1 MRRMKIFSVLSVAAL
16 AAGMAMLIKNTE
28 VKEVEP
34 PVQIVSEPVIIHDD
48 PTPTVIVIQEAVKE
62 EAKKPSA
69 PYDFIPLEDEY
80 QLFIEDACD
89 LLNIDF
95 FTVMALIE
103 SESSFNHDAV
113 GDSGKSI
120 GLFQINKCWH
130 ETLYDEFAL
139 DVFDHLDNVKAGLY
153 IFATLL
159 DKYPTELAVQ
169 CYKAGESRGM
179 ELYEEGR
186 IIPGATAVVNRA
198 EEMRKTA
205 LE

>member
-1 MRRMKIFSVLSVAAL
+1 MRRIRIFSMIGLLAL
-16 AAGMAMLIKNTE
+16 ACGMAAIIIDSTNVKDLPE
-28 VKEVEP
+28 VV
-34 PVQIVSEPVIIHDD
+34 IVSEPLVIEEE
-48 PTPTVIVIQEAVKE
+48 PTPTAIVIREVVE
-62 EAKKPSA
+62 EEKKPSA

-80 QLFIEDACD
+80 QLFIEDACE

-113 GDSGKSI
+113 GDSGRSI